1 MSGAEG
7 VGPGDRQPGDLAAP
21 SPQEPS
27 GSHRLLHLLGA
38 LLVGVVL
45 PAVLV
50 GALVG
55 ELGVSAL
62 FTGVVWGAVGAKL
75 AGTRRMVYVTPL
87 VGVVAG
93 LGAYTAY
100 DWWWVA
106 LLAATGVLA
115 GVGYRFG
122 WFAPL
127 LMVPY
132 AATFVTPVDTA
143 TAAVTF
149 GAVVAIGT
157 AYGLVIMRR
166 FGAPAVVEGD
176 RYSLP
181 VTAVIALCFGAV
193 LGGAAALG
201 VALSWTEPYW
211 VPEPIL
217 VLVMYLL
224 MGRRERIREKAL
236 GTAVGAA
243 AAVVVAVIGLSPWAQ
258 TALAVVA
265 FLLAVMQRA
274 TYWRMYGLYTFS
286 LVLLLASPG
295 DVGFEAEE
303 RGFQIL
309 AGIALLILGLAVLHP
324 IIGRL
329 ARRYPQP
336 ELEAP
341 RRVPDRRATDVRARL
356 RLRVCGRG
364 TYPSTLLPSTT

>member
-1 MSGAEG
+1 MGDVEG
-7 VGPGDRQPGDLAAP
+7 LSPGDRQPSDPAGDA
-21 SPQEPS
+21 SQDTS
-27 GSHRLLHLLGA
+27 VCHRMLHLVVA

-75 AGTRRMVYVTPL
+75 GGTRPMIYVTPL

-93 LGAYTAY
+93 LGAYTTY

-106 LLAATGVLA
+106 LLTATGALA
-115 GVGYRFG
+115 GVGFRFG
-122 WFAPL
+122 WFGPL

-143 TAAVTF
+143 ASAVTF
-149 GAVVAIGT
+149 GAIVAIGT

-166 FGAPAVVEGD
+166 FGAPAVVEGT
-176 RYSLP
+176 RYSLS

-193 LGGAAALG
+193 LGAAAALG

-217 VLVMYLL
+217 ILVMYLML
-224 MGRRERIREKAL
+224 GRRELIRQKAL

-243 AAVVVAVIGLSPWAQ
+243 AAVAVAAIAPSPWAQ
-258 TALAVVA
+258 TALAVFA
-265 FLLAVMQRA
+265 FVLAVMQRA
-274 TYWRMYGLYTFS
+274 TYWQMYGLYTFS
-286 LVLLLASPG
+286 LVLFLASPG

-324 IIGRL
+324 IAERL

-336 ELEAP
+336 ELASNAG
-341 RRVPDRRATDVRARL
+341 V
-356 RLRVCGRG
+356 
-364 TYPSTLLPSTT
+364 

>member
-143 TAAVTF
+143 SSAVTF
-149 GAVVAIGT
+149 GAIVAIGT

-166 FGAPAVVEGD
+166 FGAPPVVEGD

-193 LGGAAALG
+193 LGGAAAVG

-217 VLVMYLL
+217 VLVMYLI
-224 MGRRERIREKAL
+224 MGHRERVREKAI
-236 GTAVGAA
+236 GTALGAA

-286 LVLLLASPG
+286 LVLFLASPG
-295 DVGFEAEE
+295 DVAFEAEE

-309 AGIALLILGLAVLHP
+309 AGIALLLLGLAVLHL
-324 IIGRL
+324 IAGRL

-336 ELEAP
+336 ELA
-341 RRVPDRRATDVRARL
+341 
-356 RLRVCGRG
+356 
-364 TYPSTLLPSTT
+364 STASGA

>member
-1 MSGAEG
+1 MGDVEG
-7 VGPGDRQPGDLAAP
+7 LGSADRQPSDLAGPAA
-21 SPQEPS
+21 QDTS
-27 GSHRLLHLLGA
+27 GGHRVLHLLGA

-115 GVGYRFG
+115 GVGYGFG
-122 WFAPL
+122 WFAAL
-127 LMVPY
+127 LIVPY
-132 AATFVTPVDTA
+132 AATFVTPVDA
-143 TAAVTF
+143 ASSAVTF
-149 GAVVAIGT
+149 GAIVAIGT

-217 VLVMYLL
+217 VLVMYLI

-243 AAVVVAVIGLSPWAQ
+243 AAVVVAIIGLSPWAQ

-265 FLLAVMQRA
+265 FLLALMQRA

-286 LVLLLASPG
+286 LVLFMASPG

-303 RGFQIL
+303 RGLQIL
-309 AGIALLILGLAVLHP
+309 AGIALLVVGLAIVHP
-324 IIGRL
+324 L
-329 ARRYPQP
+329 ADWLAKRYPQP
-336 ELEAP
+336 QLGSTAP
-341 RRVPDRRATDVRARL
+341 SA
-356 RLRVCGRG
+356 
-364 TYPSTLLPSTT
+364 

>member
-1 MSGAEG
+1 M
-7 VGPGDRQPGDLAAP
+7 
-21 SPQEPS
+21 
-27 GSHRLLHLLGA
+27 
-38 LLVGVVL
+38 
-45 PAVLV
+45 LV

-62 FTGVVWGAVGAKL
+62 FTGVVWGAVGSKL

-93 LGAYTAY
+93 LGAFTAY

-106 LLAATGVLA
+106 LLAVTGVLA

-127 LMVPY
+127 LIGAY

-143 TAAVTF
+143 RSAVTF
-149 GAVVAIGT
+149 GAIVAIGT
-157 AYGLVIMRR
+157 AYGVVIMRR
-166 FGAPAVVEGD
+166 FGAPSVVEGD

-181 VTAVIALCFGAV
+181 VAAVIALCFGGVMGA
-193 LGGAAALG
+193 AAALG
-201 VALSWTEPYW
+201 VALGWTEPYW

-224 MGRRERIREKAL
+224 MGHRERIREKVL

-243 AAVVVAVIGLSPWAQ
+243 AAMAVAVIGLSPWAQ
-258 TALAVVA
+258 TALAVAA
-265 FLLAVMQRA
+265 FVLAVMQRA

-286 LVLLLASPG
+286 LVLFLASPG
-295 DVGFEAEE
+295 DVEFEAEE

-309 AGIALLILGLAVLHP
+309 AGIALLILGLAVRHP
-324 IIGRL
+324 IARRL
-329 ARRYPQP
+329 ARQSPQP
-336 ELEAP
+336 EL
-341 RRVPDRRATDVRARL
+341 
-356 RLRVCGRG
+356 G
-364 TYPSTLLPSTT
+364 STASGA

>member
-1 MSGAEG
+1 
-7 VGPGDRQPGDLAAP
+7 
-21 SPQEPS
+21 
-27 GSHRLLHLLGA
+27 
-38 LLVGVVL
+38 
-45 PAVLV
+45 
-50 GALVG
+50 
-55 ELGVSAL
+55 
-62 FTGVVWGAVGAKL
+62 
-75 AGTRRMVYVTPL
+75 
-87 VGVVAG
+87 
-93 LGAYTAY
+93 
-100 DWWWVA
+100 
-106 LLAATGVLA
+106 
-115 GVGYRFG
+115 
-122 WFAPL
+122 
-127 LMVPY
+127 
-132 AATFVTPVDTA
+132 
-143 TAAVTF
+143 
-149 GAVVAIGT
+149 
-157 AYGLVIMRR
+157 MRR

-217 VLVMYLL
+217 VLVMYLI
-224 MGRRERIREKAL
+224 MGHRERIREKAL

-286 LVLLLASPG
+286 LVLFLASPG

-309 AGIALLILGLAVLHP
+309 AGIALLILGLAVLHL
-324 IIGRL
+324 ITGRL

-336 ELEAP
+336 ELAST
-341 RRVPDRRATDVRARL
+341 ASGA
-356 RLRVCGRG
+356 C
-364 TYPSTLLPSTT
+364 PS

>member
-1 MSGAEG
+1 MSGVEG
-7 VGPGDRQPGDLAAP
+7 VGPEDGQPSDLAEPAA
-21 SPQEPS
+21 QDPS
-27 GSHRLLHLLGA
+27 GGHRALHLLGV

-55 ELGVSAL
+55 ELGVAGL
-62 FTGVVWGAVGAKL
+62 FTGVVWGATGSKL

-127 LMVPY
+127 LMAAY
-132 AATFVTPVDTA
+132 AATFVTPVSTA
-143 TAAVTF
+143 TSAVTF
-149 GAVVAIGT
+149 GAIVAIGT
-157 AYGLVIMRR
+157 GYGVVIMRR
-166 FGAPAVVEGD
+166 FGTPAVVEGD

-181 VTAVIALCFGAV
+181 VTVVIALCFGA
-193 LGGAAALG
+193 GMGAAAALG

-236 GTAVGAA
+236 GTAVGAV
-243 AAVVVAVIGLSPWAQ
+243 AAVVVAVVALPPWAQ
-258 TALAVVA
+258 TALAVAA
-265 FLLAVMQRA
+265 FVLAVMQRA

-286 LVLLLASPG
+286 LVLFLASPG

-303 RGFQIL
+303 RGLQIL
-309 AGIALLILGLAVLHP
+309 AGIAILVLGLAVLHP
-324 IIGRL
+324 IADRL

-336 ELEAP
+336 ELASNP
-341 RRVPDRRATDVRARL
+341 PGA
-356 RLRVCGRG
+356 
-364 TYPSTLLPSTT
+364 

>member
-7 VGPGDRQPGDLAAP
+7 VGPGDRQPGDLAGPAA
-21 SPQEPS
+21 QEPS

-115 GVGYRFG
+115 GVGFRFG

-143 TAAVTF
+143 SSAVTF
-149 GAVVAIGT
+149 GAIVAIGT

-166 FGAPAVVEGD
+166 FGAPPVVEGD

-224 MGRRERIREKAL
+224 HHREQERDYGKR
-236 GTAVGAA
+236 
-243 AAVVVAVIGLSPWAQ
+243 GLSPRGQADDGYDHGGDR
-258 TALAVVA
+258 AGSRAERLLAYPLAVSHDQGPGERCGQGGDLRGQGVGDQ
-265 FLLAVMQRA
+265 VR
-274 TYWRMYGLYTFS
+274 
-286 LVLLLASPG
+286 LVS
-295 DVGFEAEE
+295 VG
-303 RGFQIL
+303 
-309 AGIALLILGLAVLHP
+309 
-324 IIGRL
+324 
-329 ARRYPQP
+329 
-336 ELEAP
+336 
-341 RRVPDRRATDVRARL
+341 
-356 RLRVCGRG
+356 
-364 TYPSTLLPSTT
+364 